1 MFLSRF
7 HPDIAEEQ
15 SVPAE
20 PGGEAEEDLHHPLL
34 RLPHVLLL
42 LAAIQV
48 IIHCGGDS
56 QLTFLFCCLL
66 TFNHSTG
73 PKSFLVINNIPF

>member
-48 IIHCGGDS
+48 IDS

-73 PKSFLVINNIPF
+73 PKLFLVINDIPF